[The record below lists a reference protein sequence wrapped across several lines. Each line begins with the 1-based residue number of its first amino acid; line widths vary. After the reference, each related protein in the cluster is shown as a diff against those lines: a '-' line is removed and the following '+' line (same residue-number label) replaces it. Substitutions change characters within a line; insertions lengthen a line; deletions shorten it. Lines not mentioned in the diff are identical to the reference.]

1 MNNSTRKDLSFRLS
15 VLNSAAKIGIAK
27 TAELFNLARSTVYRW
42 KESYEK
48 AEITGLINKSRKE
61 QFHPSRLTDY

>member
-48 AEITGLINKSRKE
+48 AEITGLINKSWKE